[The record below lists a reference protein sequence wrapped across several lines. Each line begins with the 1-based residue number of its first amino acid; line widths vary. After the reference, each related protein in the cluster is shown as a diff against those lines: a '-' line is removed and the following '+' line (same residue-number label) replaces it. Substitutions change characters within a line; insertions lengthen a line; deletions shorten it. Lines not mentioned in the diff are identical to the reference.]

1 MYYPMYFDPT
11 YINVYISADWC
22 RDLPDR
28 ISEDEF
34 HIQQIFQSKESFR
47 YDRKRCCRADPSQ
60 GRTV

>member
-11 YINVYISADWC
+11 YILVLIGVVIC
-22 RDLPDR
+22 LDR
-28 ISEDEF
+28 ICEDEF

>member
-11 YINVYISADWC
+11 YILVLIGVVICLIASAK
-22 RDLPDR
+22 
-28 ISEDEF
+28 
-34 HIQQIFQSKESFR
+34 IQQIFQSKESFR

>member
-1 MYYPMYFDPT
+1 MMYYPMYFDPT
-11 YINVYISADWC
+11 YI
-22 RDLPDR
+22 L
-28 ISEDEF
+28 DEF